1 MIRSAEEADRTAD
14 HYVNAP
20 QTLKTAFEES
30 ISDGKEQL
38 KASQDIIDSRTEF
51 YLTDITVS
59 DSERQISQ
67 N

>member
-1 MIRSAEEADRTAD
+1 MEQKIKQTDIFIGKNIRKHRRILLIP
-14 HYVNAP
+14 VPN
-20 QTLKTAFEES
+20 
-30 ISDGKEQL
+30 
-38 KASQDIIDSRTEF
+38 F